1 MYYRQTFGNISA
13 ISTSPTS
20 YSYTTGPNTVQ
31 PGAAAMDTTAVAIIV
46 KWVLTIFVVRP
57 WDWIHFL
64 AFENGRV
71 ENLEKKIMVLAT
83 F

>member
-1 MYYRQTFGNISA
+1 MA
-13 ISTSPTS
+13 
-20 YSYTTGPNTVQ
+20 VQ
-31 PGAAAMDTTAVAIIV
+31 PGVAVLRRRAATTALATTAFAIIV

-83 F
+83 FWREQSF